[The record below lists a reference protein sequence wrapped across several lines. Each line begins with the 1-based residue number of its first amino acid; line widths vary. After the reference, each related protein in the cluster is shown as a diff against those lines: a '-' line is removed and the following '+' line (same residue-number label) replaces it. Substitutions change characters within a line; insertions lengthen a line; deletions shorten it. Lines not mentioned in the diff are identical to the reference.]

1 MALGTNSNNREARC
15 LATSISAHGILGWRE
30 WVSLPDLG
38 ISQLK
43 AKVDTGARSSSLH
56 AFDIHT
62 FDREG
67 KLWVKFKV
75 HPQQHDNTETVS
87 CETPV
92 KDYRQVT
99 DSGGHR
105 SMRYVIETTLALG
118 DRSFPIEMTLADRS
132 DMLFRMLIG
141 RTAMDHYIV
150 DPSRSYC
157 ASKRQP

>member
-1 MALGTNSNNREARC
+1 MAAPLTTQSV
-15 LATSISAHGILGWRE
+15 LGWRE
-30 WVSLPDLG
+30 WVGLPDLG
-38 ISQLK
+38 ISHLK

-56 AFDIHT
+56 AFDIQT
-62 FDREG
+62 FDRDG
-67 KLWVKFKV
+67 KPWVKFKV
-75 HPQQHDNTETVS
+75 HPQQHDDTETVC
-87 CETPV
+87 CEAEI

-118 DRSFPIEMTLADRS
+118 DQQLSIEMPLADRS

-141 RTAMDHYIV
+141 RTAMKNYIV

-157 ASKRQP
+157 ASEPQP